1 LYPIHLGAPE
11 DFTIARD
18 LLARASFNEP
28 AIAALLGVPLLTQ
41 QTIDRSSSA
50 LEHPATLLDVL
61 IGLFVLGGSVD
72 ERTVRQHISP
82 PQLESLLRLGLLEN
96 RDGSFYSPVCL
107 CPVAGIHTVSDRW
120 RTPDGK
126 PLEGLDDIVYPAV
139 VPNTRLFLDLL
150 PRTRC
155 ESLLDLCSGTAVA
168 ALIAAAQYAAEA
180 HAYDIAP
187 RSTHFAEFAKRLNG
201 LANFTTGTGD
211 LYDPAGATTFDR
223 IVAHPP
229 YVPALESKWI
239 FYSGGDDGEH
249 VTRRIVEQL
258 PRFLRPGGT
267 LYCLA
272 MASDRKGL
280 PLEQR
285 VREWLGP
292 EHSEFDI
299 AVVVRR
305 TLEPHEFAFDSLLR
319 SEESGLARKWKEL
332 FESRGIVGLAY
343 SMIMVQRKAVGRQRF
358 TVRRQTGPKSGRAEH
373 EWLLDWETQAA
384 ANPETVLDMRPR
396 ASPHCELRTLHR
408 LEAGDWEPVG
418 YMLAVSEPF
427 RMEMKID
434 PWVAYLLTRCDG
446 AKTAAEIFA
455 AFKDEGVI
463 HAGTPQP
470 DFINVIV
477 TLISGGF
484 LTAG

>member
-1 LYPIHLGAPE
+1 MYPIHLGAPE
-11 DFTIARD
+11 DFAIARD
-18 LLARASFNEP
+18 LLAHANFNEP
-28 AIAALLGVPLLTQ
+28 AIAARLGVPLLTQ
-41 QTIDRSSSA
+41 RTIDQSSIA
-50 LEHPATLLDVL
+50 LEHPTNALETLTR
-61 IGLFVLGGSVD
+61 IFVLGGLVD
-72 ERTVRQHISP
+72 GRTVQQHISP
-82 PQLESLLRLGLLEN
+82 LELESLSRLGLFED

-107 CPVAGIHTVSDRW
+107 CPVAGVHTVSDRW
-120 RTPDGK
+120 RTPDGQ

-150 PRTRC
+150 PRSRC
-155 ESLLDLCSGTAVA
+155 ESLLDLCSGTGVA
-168 ALIAAAQYAAEA
+168 ALIASAQYATAA

-187 RSTHFAEFAKRLNG
+187 RSIHFAEFAKRLNG
-201 LANFTTGTGD
+201 LENFTTGTGD

-258 PRFLRPGGT
+258 PRHLRPGGT

-272 MASDRKGL
+272 MASDRKDS

-285 VREWLGP
+285 VREWLGT
-292 EHSEFDI
+292 EHTEFDI

-305 TLEPHEFAFDSLLR
+305 TLEPHEFAFDSLVR
-319 SEESGLARKWKEL
+319 SEDAGLARKWKEL
-332 FESRGIVGLAY
+332 FESRGIVALAY
-343 SMIMVQRKAVGRQRF
+343 SMIMVQRKAAGREPF

-384 ANPETVLDMRPR
+384 ANPEAVLDMRLR
-396 ASPHCELRTLHR
+396 ASPQCELRTLHR
-408 LEAGDWEPVG
+408 LEAGDWEPAG
-418 YMLAVSEPF
+418 YMLAIGEPF

-434 PWVAYLLTRCDG
+434 PWIAYLLARCDG
-446 AKTAAEIFA
+446 TKITAEIFA
-455 AFKDEGVI
+455 ALKDEEVI
-463 HAGTPQP
+463 QADTPLP
-470 DFINVIV
+470 DFIGVIRA
-477 TLISGGF
+477 LISGGF